1 MTEIVGDATCF
12 PAEAGSAPTAWQRA
26 TVRSVSRPTGR
37 LVMIRL
43 ELSHRQQ
50 QYAGQHFVVR
60 LTADDGYTATRSYSV
75 ASDPDDELVEICVE
89 KLHDGEVSGFLYDV
103 VEPGDTLEVR
113 GPIGGWFV
121 WDGSCPAVAVGGG
134 TGVVP
139 LVAMLRQARRLGVT
153 DRLRLAVSGRTA
165 GHIPYV
171 DELRDAGATIAMTGA
186 GHRLGVD
193 DLRPLADGAEVGFVC
208 GSARFAESLSSAL
221 VGVGLPVEHI
231 RVERFGPTG

>member
-1 MTEIVGDATCF
+1 VTEIVDGAHCF
-12 PAEAGSAPTAWQRA
+12 PADAGSAPTAWQQA
-26 TVRSVSRPTGR
+26 TVREVSRPTGR
-37 LVMIRL
+37 LVMIRM
-43 ELSHRQQ
+43 ELTHRQQ

-75 ASDPDDELVEICVE
+75 SSDPDDDLLEICVE
-89 KLHDGEVSGFLYDV
+89 KLHDGEVSGYLYDV

-139 LVAMLRQARRLGVT
+139 LVAMLRQAQRLGVT

-171 DELRDAGATIAMTGA
+171 DELRAAGATIAMTGA
-186 GHRLGVD
+186 GNRLSAD
-193 DLRPLADGAEVGFVC
+193 DLRPLVDGADIGFVC
-208 GSARFAESLSSAL
+208 GSARFAEALSSTL
-221 VGVGLPVEHI
+221 VTTGMPVEHI

>member
-1 MTEIVGDATCF
+1 MT
-12 PAEAGSAPTAWQRA
+12 
-26 TVRSVSRPTGR
+26 RPTGR
-37 LVMIRL
+37 LVTIRL
-43 ELSHRQQ
+43 EPSHRQQ

-75 ASDPDDELVEICVE
+75 ASDPDDDLVEICVE
-89 KLHDGEVSGFLYDV
+89 KLPDGEVSGYLYDV

-139 LVAMLRQARRLGVT
+139 LVAMLRQAQRLGVT

-171 DELRDAGATIAMTGA
+171 EELRAAGATVALTGA
-186 GHRLGVD
+186 GHRLSAD
-193 DLRPLADGAEVGFVC
+193 DLRPLADGADLGFVC
-208 GSARFAESLSSAL
+208 GSARFAEALSSTL
-221 VGVGLPVEHI
+221 VTVGLPVDHV